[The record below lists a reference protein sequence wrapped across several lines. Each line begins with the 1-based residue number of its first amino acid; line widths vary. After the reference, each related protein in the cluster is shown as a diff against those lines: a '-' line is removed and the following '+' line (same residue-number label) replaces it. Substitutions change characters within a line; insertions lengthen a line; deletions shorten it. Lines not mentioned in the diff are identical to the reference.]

1 MLENLRQKERW
12 HLCES
17 KKTVTDILA
26 LNFMGK
32 ENEGLQ
38 I

>member
-1 MLENLRQKERW
+1 MLENLWQKERW
-12 HLCES
+12 HLCEN
-17 KKTVTDILA
+17 KKIVTDILA
-26 LNFMGK
+26 LYFMGK